1 MKRKLKIILCV
12 MMSVLFIASNNI
24 FCAYGAYKLPFELSC
39 KGCYLYN
46 VDTQTVVYE
55 KNKDLKLEPASL
67 VKIMT
72 AAVVLDKVK
81 DIDSITATAK
91 GYIFDELYGQNG
103 TVAGIVKG
111 ETLTIRQ
118 LLQCML
124 SQSACEAAMILADAV
139 SPDNIDG
146 FVEMMNS
153 KAKAL
158 GARNTHFVN
167 PHGLHAQGQYTTA
180 YDMFLITKYAMDLP
194 AFMDIVSATSHE
206 IPATNKREAFSVFST
221 IDPMKKSSKYYYA
234 PIKGIKTG
242 TEESGRSFVSS
253 ASKDG
258 FTYICCVLSSP
269 YKDEKTNK
277 IIPGNKAFEDS
288 VNIYKWAFENL
299 KIKTIVSEDTPI
311 TEVKLKYVFNKDH
324 LKVASEKNASALVLK
339 QTDVSK
345 IKTIYNLPD
354 EIMAPIKKGEI
365 LGTAKLEFNGSII
378 SEFNLVSYET
388 VERNW
393 LLYSLDFAKKL
404 LDFVVIKIITIVVAV
419 FLLIVA
425 LISIGNKRNNK
436 KSSIKNRNLKTKN
449 NKRKY

>member
-81 DIDSITATAK
+81 DIDSMTATAK
-91 GYIFDELYGQNG
+91 GYVFDELYGQNG

-167 PHGLHAQGQYTTA
+167 PHGLDDVDHYTTA
-180 YDMFLITKYAMDLP
+180 YDMYLIIKEAESYSVINDIDSHETYNYVYTNSSGVPIEADIAATNYFIAGLAKLP
-194 AFMDIVSATSHE
+194 ANYE
-206 IPATNKREAFSVFST
+206 IKVW
-221 IDPMKKSSKYYYA
+221 
-234 PIKGIKTG
+234 KTG
-242 TEESGRSFVSS
+242 TTDG
-253 ASKDG
+253 AGNALAMYLKKDD
-258 FTYICCVLSSP
+258 
-269 YKDEKTNK
+269 KE
-277 IIPGNKAFEDS
+277 
-288 VNIYKWAFENL
+288 
-299 KIKTIVSEDTPI
+299 
-311 TEVKLKYVFNKDH
+311 YVV
-324 LKVASEKNASALVLK
+324 VASCGE
-339 QTDVSK
+339 SK
-345 IKTIYNLPD
+345 P
-354 EIMAPIKKGEI
+354 
-365 LGTAKLEFNGSII
+365 
-378 SEFNLVSYET
+378 
-388 VERNW
+388 
-393 LLYSLDFAKKL
+393 LLYDA
-404 LDFVVIKIITIVVAV
+404 IVTMLCLV
-419 FLLIVA
+419 
-425 LISIGNKRNNK
+425 N
-436 KSSIKNRNLKTKN
+436 
-449 NKRKY
+449 